1 MASKKDTLYPKISG
15 KPKNLL
21 LEFSKY
27 QRTSKT
33 RRAGSIPVTGTVKL
47 HGTHGDIRIT
57 ADDTIYIQTR
67 NSDVL
72 TPALDSLKFLDFIQ
86 PARAEILTLKE
97 QFHARFLKLNPK
109 AKINAEHPLIIAGE
123 WIGPKIQKDVAVS
136 ALPDRY
142 FVIISVS
149 INNEWQPDEPYSDIE
164 NESIYIVNISRGGF
178 YHETIELKNP
188 DPAFAKMQA
197 LADEVEKECPF
208 AKTFGLIGLG
218 EGIVWKPAAPL
229 CHDAKYWLKLKGPIS
244 MGTVE
249 AGPAARIP
257 QRSQFVV
264 PVFAAAAPSPAATD
278 KATPNRNISNITS
291 QPSVVGLPIVSA
303 SPSSVTASRA
313 SNKPMGNPLSLEG
326 LSLKEFPSLPASPSV
341 TTSKTF
347 SRAVSITT
355 PPEASDLR
363 EYPMASISLP
373 LGIKKTAVGT
383 SGDCRVDENGTSSP
397 SLPRQVSDVSS
408 EFQGSR
414 LGSLVDG
421 KAEEIESQSPGTMRN
436 VTRMLI
442 ASKNVN
448 SISPENARLLET
460 LKSAPVTPEM
470 FQKARSEIMSLFQT
484 SSPTKLPTVSEREV
498 EYTPEVP
505 KSDESMISS
514 SVVPEEITCESS
526 DDDGQEEGEWPM
538 PLFRK
543 KNHKRQSENIGL
555 VPLIIVTEVVEAIE
569 SKHVQPSPVPSKVGD
584 DNEESSETTKP
595 ACPPLILKKIEG
607 PEVIAARNFAN
618 EVIWERRLEQG
629 WQYLIE
635 KGERTERQN
644 AEKFLDWL
652 WEDVEV
658 EEEVEIE
665 ELELNVALLKKEI
678 FKIGREWYF
687 EHLAFEEQNENWG
700 VGAAR

>member
-33 RRAGSIPVTGTVKL
+33 RRAILPVTGTVKL

-57 ADDTIYIQTR
+57 ADDTICVQTR

-86 PARAEILTLKE
+86 PARTKILALKK
-97 QFHARFLKLNPK
+97 QFHARFMKLNPK
-109 AKINAEHPLIIAGE
+109 AKINDEHPLIIAGE

-149 INNEWQPDEPYSDIE
+149 INNEWQLDEPYSDIE
-164 NESIYIVNISRGGF
+164 NESINILNISRGGF

-188 DPAFAKMQA
+188 EPAFTKMQA

-208 AKTFGLIGLG
+208 AKTFGIIGLG

-244 MGTVE
+244 MGIVE
-249 AGPAARIP
+249 AGPATRMP
-257 QRSQFVV
+257 QRSQFIP
-264 PVFAAAAPSPAATD
+264 PVFAAPAPSHAAMN
-278 KATPNRNISNITS
+278 KATPTRNISNMTT
-291 QPSVVGLPIVSA
+291 QRSVASLPVFSA
-303 SPSSVTASRA
+303 SPYSVTASRA
-313 SNKPMGNPLSLEG
+313 SNDPMGNPLPLKVLG
-326 LSLKEFPSLPASPSV
+326 LKEVPSLPASPSL
-341 TTSKTF
+341 TTSKTL

-355 PPEASDLR
+355 PPEVSCLR
-363 EYPMASISLP
+363 ESPTASTFVP
-373 LGIKKTAVGT
+373 LRLKNTAGES
-383 SGDCRVDENGTSSP
+383 SGDSKVDGDGTLWP

-408 EFQGSR
+408 KFQGSR
-414 LGSLVDG
+414 SGSLVAG
-421 KAEEIESQSPGTMRN
+421 KTEDRESQSPGTVRN
-436 VTRMLI
+436 VTRVPT
-442 ASKNVN
+442 ASKNITYV
-448 SISPENARLLET
+448 SPENARLLET

-470 FQKARSEIMSLFQT
+470 FKQVRSEIMSLIQT
-484 SSPTKLPTVSEREV
+484 SSPEKLSIVSEKEV
-498 EYTPEVP
+498 EHTPEVS
-505 KSDESMISS
+505 KSDESVISS
-514 SVVPEEITCESS
+514 PVAPKATACESS
-526 DDDGQEEGEWPM
+526 DDDGQEEGGWPI
-538 PLFRK
+538 PSFRK
-543 KNHKRQSENIGL
+543 KNHKKKSENIGL
-555 VPLIIVTEVVEAIE
+555 IPLITVTEVIEAIE
-569 SKHVQPSPVPSKVGD
+569 SEHVQLGSVPSKVGD

-665 ELELNVALLKKEI
+665 ELNLNVALLKKEI
-678 FKIGREWYF
+678 FKIGRDWFF
-687 EHLAFEEQNENWG
+687 EHLAFEGQNENWG

>member
-33 RRAGSIPVTGTVKL
+33 GRVGSISVTGTVKL

-57 ADDTIYIQTR
+57 ADDSIYLQTR
-67 NSDVL
+67 NSDAL
-72 TPALDSLKFLDFIQ
+72 TPALDSLKFLDFME
-86 PARAEILTLKE
+86 PARMEILALKK
-97 QFHARFLKLNPK
+97 QFYSRFTELNPK
-109 AKINAEHPLIIAGE
+109 AKINEEYPFIIAGE

-164 NESIYIVNISRGGF
+164 NESIHIINISRGGF
-178 YHETIELKNP
+178 FHETIELKTP
-188 DPAFAKMQA
+188 EPAFAKMQA
-197 LADEVEKECPF
+197 LADAVEKECPF

-218 EGIVWKPAAPL
+218 EGIVWKPSAPL

-244 MGTVE
+244 MGIVK
-249 AGPAARIP
+249 AGDASRMP
-257 QRSQFVV
+257 QRSSFIA
-264 PVFAAAAPSPAATD
+264 PVFAAPAFSPAAA
-278 KATPNRNISNITS
+278 KRATPNRNISNATW
-291 QPSVVGLPIVSA
+291 QQNVVGTNIFSA
-303 SPSSVTASRA
+303 SPASFAAIRA

-341 TTSKTF
+341 TKSKAFNQTVNTMM
-347 SRAVSITT
+347 S
-355 PPEASDLR
+355 PEGSGWR
-363 EYPMASISLP
+363 EYPMTSTPIP
-373 LGIKKTAVGT
+373 LRINKIVGGS
-383 SGDCRVDENGTSSP
+383 SGDSRVDENGTSSP

-414 LGSLVDG
+414 PGSLMTG
-421 KAEEIESQSPGTMRN
+421 KAGEKRSRSTGTVRKD
-436 VTRMLI
+436 TRRSI
-442 ASKNVN
+442 AWKDIN

-470 FQKARSEIMSLFQT
+470 FQRARSEIMSLFQT
-484 SSPTKLPTVSEREV
+484 SSPKKLSTMLEKEV
-498 EYTPEVP
+498 KHTPEVSKP
-505 KSDESMISS
+505 IDRVISS
-514 SVVPEEITCESS
+514 PVALRKTACESS
-526 DDDGQEEGEWPM
+526 NDGDQEEGGWPM
-538 PLFRK
+538 PSIRK
-543 KNHKRQSENIGL
+543 KDHREKPENFGL
-555 VPLIIVTEVVEAIE
+555 ILLTTVTNEVKAIE
-569 SKHVQPSPVPSKVGD
+569 SEHAQLSPVPSKVGD
-584 DNEESSETTKP
+584 DNGGSSKTTKP
-595 ACPPLILKKIEG
+595 ACAPLILKKIER
-607 PEVIAARNFAN
+607 PEAIAARNFAN

-629 WQYLIE
+629 WQYLLE
-635 KGERTERQN
+635 KGERAERQN
-644 AEKFLDWL
+644 AEKFLNWL

-665 ELELNVALLKKEI
+665 ELELNIVLLKKEI
-678 FKIGREWYF
+678 FKIGRDWYF

-700 VGAAR
+700 VGAPR

>member
-21 LEFSKY
+21 VEFSKY

-33 RRAGSIPVTGTVKL
+33 RRATLPVTGTVKL

-57 ADDTIYIQTR
+57 ADDTIYVQTR
-67 NSDVL
+67 NLDIL
-72 TPALDSLKFLDFIQ
+72 TPALDSLKFLDLIQ
-86 PARAEILTLKE
+86 PARTEILALKK
-97 QFHARFLKLNPK
+97 QFHARFMKLNPK
-109 AKINAEHPLIIAGE
+109 AKINDEDPLIIAGE
-123 WIGPKIQKDVAVS
+123 WIGAKIQKDVAVS

-164 NESIYIVNISRGGF
+164 NESINILNISRGGF

-188 DPAFAKMQA
+188 DQAFTKMQA
-197 LADEVEKECPF
+197 LANEVEKECPF

-244 MGTVE
+244 MGIVE
-249 AGPAARIP
+249 AGPAARMP
-257 QRSQFVV
+257 QRSNLIV
-264 PVFAAAAPSPAATD
+264 PVFAAPTPSPAAAKT
-278 KATPNRNISNITS
+278 AIPNREISNATLQRNI
-291 QPSVVGLPIVSA
+291 VGTPIFSA
-303 SPSSVTASRA
+303 SPSSFAAGRA
-313 SNKPMGNPLSLEG
+313 SSKPLGNPLSLEG
-326 LSLKEFPSLPASPSV
+326 LSPKEFPSMSAPPSV
-341 TTSKTF
+341 ALSKTLNWT
-347 SRAVSITT
+347 IGTT
-355 PPEASDLR
+355 IPPEGSGLR
-363 EYPMASISLP
+363 ESSIASTSIP
-373 LGIKKTAVGT
+373 LRIKKAAGE
-383 SGDCRVDENGTSSP
+383 SSEDYRFDENGTSSP
-397 SLPRQVSDVSS
+397 LLLRQISDVPS
-408 EFQGSR
+408 EFQGSSS
-414 LGSLVDG
+414 GSLVAG
-421 KAEEIESQSPGTMRN
+421 KTENMEPQSPGTIRT
-436 VTRMLI
+436 VTRMPL
-442 ASKNVN
+442 ASENVN
-448 SISPENARLLET
+448 YISPENARLLET

-470 FQKARSEIMSLFQT
+470 FKQVRSEIMSLIQT
-484 SSPTKLPTVSEREV
+484 SSPEKLPIVSEKEI
-498 EYTPEVP
+498 EHTPEVS
-505 KSDESMISS
+505 KSEQSVISS
-514 SVVPEEITCESS
+514 PVAPEETACESS
-526 DDDGQEEGEWPM
+526 DDDGQEEGGWPM
-538 PLFRK
+538 PSFRK
-543 KNHKRQSENIGL
+543 KTHKKKSENMCL
-555 VPLIIVTEVVEAIE
+555 VPVITVTEVVEAIE
-569 SKHVQPSPVPSKVGD
+569 SEHVQLGSVPSKVGD

-644 AEKFLDWL
+644 AEKLLDWL

-665 ELELNVALLKKEI
+665 ELDLNVALLKKEI
-678 FKIGREWYF
+678 FKIGRDWFF
-687 EHLAFEEQNENWG
+687 EHLALEEQNENWG

>member
-21 LEFSKY
+21 VEFSKY
-27 QRTSKT
+27 QRTSKA
-33 RRAGSIPVTGTVKL
+33 RRTGSISVTGTVKL

-57 ADDTIYIQTR
+57 AEDTIYIQTR

-86 PARAEILTLKE
+86 PARAEILALKK
-97 QFHARFLKLNPK
+97 QFHARFQKLNPK
-109 AKINAEHPLIIAGE
+109 VKINDEHPLIIAGE

-136 ALPDRY
+136 ALPERY

-164 NESIYIVNISRGGF
+164 NESINIVNISRGGF

-229 CHDAKYWLKLKGPIS
+229 CYDAKYWLKLKGPVS
-244 MGTVE
+244 MGIIE
-249 AGPAARIP
+249 AGPAAHMP
-257 QRSQFVV
+257 QRSSFIA
-264 PVFAAAAPSPAATD
+264 PVFAAPAPSPAARKSAILD
-278 KATPNRNISNITS
+278 RKISNA
-291 QPSVVGLPIVSA
+291 PSPRNVVGTPMFSA
-303 SPSSVTASRA
+303 SPSSVAASRA
-313 SNKPMGNPLSLEG
+313 SNKPMGNPLPLEG
-326 LSLKEFPSLPASPSV
+326 SRLKEFPSLPVSPSA
-341 TTSKTF
+341 TTSKTLKQT
-347 SRAVSITT
+347 VNTT
-355 PPEASDLR
+355 MPLEGSVLR
-363 EYPMASISLP
+363 ESSMVSAPIPMR
-373 LGIKKTAVGT
+373 IKKTAGES
-383 SGDCRVDENGTSSP
+383 SGDSRVDKNIISSP
-397 SLPRQVSDVSS
+397 LLPRQVCDVLS
-408 EFQGSR
+408 EFQCSR
-414 LGSLVDG
+414 SWSLVAG
-421 KAEEIESQSPGTMRN
+421 KTEERESQSLGPVRN
-436 VTRMLI
+436 VTRMPI
-442 ASKNVN
+442 ASKNVT

-470 FQKARSEIMSLFQT
+470 FQQARSEIMSLFQMN
-484 SSPTKLPTVSEREV
+484 SSAKLPIVSEKEV
-498 EYTPEVP
+498 EHTPEVS
-505 KSDESMISS
+505 KSDECVISS
-514 SVVPEEITCESS
+514 PVAPEETASESS
-526 DDDGQEEGEWPM
+526 DEGNQEEGGWPM
-538 PLFRK
+538 PSSRK
-543 KNHKRQSENIGL
+543 KSHKEQSEHVDL
-555 VPLIIVTEVVEAIE
+555 VPLIAFTGEVGAIE
-569 SKHVQPSPVPSKVGD
+569 SEHAQLSPVPSKVGD
-584 DNEESSETTKP
+584 DNEGSSETTMP
-595 ACPPLILKKIEG
+595 ACAPLILNKIEG

-644 AEKFLDWL
+644 AEKFLNWL
-652 WEDVEV
+652 WEDVAV

-678 FKIGREWYF
+678 FSIGRDWYF

>member
-33 RRAGSIPVTGTVKL
+33 RRTGSIPVTGTVKL
-47 HGTHGDIRIT
+47 HGTHGDIRVT
-57 ADDTIYIQTR
+57 ADDTIYVQTR

-86 PARAEILTLKE
+86 PARTEILALKR
-97 QFHARFLKLNPK
+97 QFHARFMKLNPK
-109 AKINAEHPLIIAGE
+109 AKINDEHPLIIAGE

-164 NESIYIVNISRGGF
+164 NESINIVNISRGGF

-188 DPAFAKMQA
+188 EPEFAKMQA

-244 MGTVE
+244 MGIVE
-249 AGPAARIP
+249 AGPAARMP
-257 QRSQFVV
+257 QRSQFIA
-264 PVFAAAAPSPAATD
+264 PVFAAPAPSSAATN
-278 KATPNRNISNITS
+278 KATPNSKISNMAS
-291 QPSVVGLPIVSA
+291 QGNVIGIPTVSA
-303 SPSSVTASRA
+303 PPSSVAANRA
-313 SNKPMGNPLSLEG
+313 SNKPVGEQLLLEG
-326 LSLKEFPSLPASPSV
+326 LSLRQSPALSISPFATGSKILGQVLPEGPGLAEYSMASASTPLGMKKTASENSGDSRIDGDGTPSPSLRRRVSDMSSETQGSGPGPLTHRSV
-341 TTSKTF
+341 GEEKLQDSRNIRKATTMSEVSKK
-347 SRAVSITT
+347 VV
-355 PPEASDLR
+355 
-363 EYPMASISLP
+363 SISL
-373 LGIKKTAVGT
+373 
-383 SGDCRVDENGTSSP
+383 
-397 SLPRQVSDVSS
+397 
-408 EFQGSR
+408 
-414 LGSLVDG
+414 
-421 KAEEIESQSPGTMRN
+421 
-436 VTRMLI
+436 
-442 ASKNVN
+442 
-448 SISPENARLLET
+448 ENARLLET
-460 LKSAPVTPEM
+460 LKSAPVTPDM
-470 FQKARSEIMSLFQT
+470 FQQVRSEIMSLFRT
-484 SSPTKLPTVSEREV
+484 SSPAKLPTVPKREV
-498 EYTPEVP
+498 EYTPEVS
-505 KSDESMISS
+505 KSGESVFPS
-514 SVVPEEITCESS
+514 SVVLEEIECESL
-526 DDDGQEEGEWPM
+526 DDEDQEEGGWPM
-538 PLFRK
+538 PSFRK
-543 KNHKRQSENIGL
+543 KARRKQTKNTGL
-555 VPLIIVTEVVEAIE
+555 VPLITATVVVEAIE
-569 SKHVQPSPVPSKVGD
+569 SEHVQLSPVPSKVGD
-584 DNEESSETTKP
+584 ENEEYSETTKP

-629 WQYLIE
+629 WQYLTE

-644 AEKFLDWL
+644 AEKFLNWL

-658 EEEVEIE
+658 EEEMEIE

-678 FKIGREWYF
+678 FKIGRDWYF

>member
-33 RRAGSIPVTGTVKL
+33 RRTGSIPVTGTVKL

-57 ADDTIYIQTR
+57 ADDTIYVQTR

-86 PARAEILTLKE
+86 PARTEILALKR
-97 QFHARFLKLNPK
+97 QFHARFMKLNPK
-109 AKINAEHPLIIAGE
+109 AKINDDHPLIIAGE
-123 WIGPKIQKDVAVS
+123 WIGPKIQKDVAFS

-164 NESIYIVNISRGGF
+164 NESINIVNISRGGF

-188 DPAFAKMQA
+188 EPTFAKMQA

-244 MGTVE
+244 MGIVE
-249 AGPAARIP
+249 AGPAARMP
-257 QRSQFVV
+257 QRSSFIV
-264 PVFAAAAPSPAATD
+264 PVFATPTPSPAAAKRAIPD
-278 KATPNRNISNITS
+278 RKISNATSQRNI
-291 QPSVVGLPIVSA
+291 VGTPIYSA
-303 SPSSVTASRA
+303 SPFSIAASRA
-313 SNKPMGNPLSLEG
+313 SSKPPGIPLSLEG
-326 LSLKEFPSLPASPSV
+326 LSPKEFSSLPAPPSIAL
-341 TTSKTF
+341 SKTLNWT
-347 SRAVSITT
+347 VGTT
-355 PPEASDLR
+355 MPPEGSNLR
-363 EYPMASISLP
+363 EYTMASTSIP
-373 LGIKKTAVGT
+373 LRIENTADES
-383 SGDCRVDENGTSSP
+383 SGDSRFDENGTSSP
-397 SLPRQVSDVSS
+397 SLPRNVSDVSS
-408 EFQGSR
+408 ELQGSR
-414 LGSLVDG
+414 PGSLL
-421 KAEEIESQSPGTMRN
+421 AEKTEESESQSPGTVRN
-436 VTRMLI
+436 VTRMPI
-442 ASKNVN
+442 ESKNVT

-470 FQKARSEIMSLFQT
+470 FQQVRSEIMSLFQM
-484 SSPTKLPTVSEREV
+484 SSPEKLPIVSEKEV
-498 EYTPEVP
+498 EHTPEVS
-505 KSDESMISS
+505 KSDESVISS
-514 SVVPEEITCESS
+514 PVAPKETACEPS
-526 DDDGQEEGEWPM
+526 DEGDQEEGGWPM
-538 PLFRK
+538 PSFRK
-543 KNHKRQSENIGL
+543 KTHKKQSENTGL
-555 VPLIIVTEVVEAIE
+555 VPLITATEVVEAIE
-569 SKHVQPSPVPSKVGD
+569 SEHVQLGPVPLNVGD
-584 DNEESSETTKP
+584 DNKESSETTKQ
-595 ACPPLILKKIEG
+595 ACPPLILMKIEG
-607 PEVIAARNFAN
+607 PEVIATRNFAN

-644 AEKFLDWL
+644 AEKFLNWL

-658 EEEVEIE
+658 EEEMEIE

-678 FKIGREWYF
+678 FKIGRDWYF

>member
-21 LEFSKY
+21 VEFSKY

-33 RRAGSIPVTGTVKL
+33 RRAILPVTGTVKL

-57 ADDTIYIQTR
+57 ADDTIYVQTR

-86 PARAEILTLKE
+86 PARMEILALKT
-97 QFHARFLKLNPK
+97 QFHARFMKLNPK
-109 AKINAEHPLIIAGE
+109 AKINDEHPLIIAGE

-164 NESIYIVNISRGGF
+164 NESVNILNISRGGF

-188 DPAFAKMQA
+188 DPAFTKMQA
-197 LADEVEKECPF
+197 LANEVEKECPF
-208 AKTFGLIGLG
+208 AKTFGFIGLG

-244 MGTVE
+244 MGIVE
-249 AGPAARIP
+249 AGQAARMP
-257 QRSQFVV
+257 QRSNFVV
-264 PVFAAAAPSPAATD
+264 PVFAAPTPSAAAKRAI
-278 KATPNRNISNITS
+278 PNREISNATS
-291 QPSVVGLPIVSA
+291 QRNVVGTRIFSA
-303 SPSSVTASRA
+303 SPSSVTASRG
-313 SNKPMGNPLSLEG
+313 SNNPMGNPLSLKVS
-326 LSLKEFPSLPASPSV
+326 SLKEFPSLPASLSV
-341 TTSKTF
+341 TTSKTV

-355 PPEASDLR
+355 PPEVSCLR
-363 EYPMASISLP
+363 ECPTASAFIP
-373 LGIKKTAVGT
+373 LRLENTTGES
-383 SGDCRVDENGTSSP
+383 SGDSKVDGDGTSSP

-408 EFQGSR
+408 EFQGSIP
-414 LGSLVDG
+414 GSLIAG
-421 KAEEIESQSPGTMRN
+421 KTEERESQSPETVRN
-436 VTRMLI
+436 VTRMPI
-442 ASKNVN
+442 ASKNVTY
-448 SISPENARLLET
+448 ISPENARLLET

-470 FQKARSEIMSLFQT
+470 FKQVRSEIMSLIQT
-484 SSPTKLPTVSEREV
+484 SSPEKLPIVPVKEFEHMPEVSE
-498 EYTPEVP
+498 
-505 KSDESMISS
+505 SDECVISS
-514 SVVPEEITCESS
+514 PVALKETGCESS
-526 DDDGQEEGEWPM
+526 DDDGHEEGGWPM
-538 PLFRK
+538 PSFRK
-543 KNHKRQSENIGL
+543 KNHKKKSENISL
-555 VPLIIVTEVVEAIE
+555 VPLVTVTEVVEAIKSE
-569 SKHVQPSPVPSKVGD
+569 HVQLGPVPSKVED

-595 ACPPLILKKIEG
+595 ACPPLILKMIDG
-607 PEVIAARNFAN
+607 PKVIAARNFAN

-635 KGERTERQN
+635 KGECTERQN

-658 EEEVEIE
+658 EEEIEIE
-665 ELELNVALLKKEI
+665 ELDLNVSLLKKEI
-678 FKIGREWYF
+678 FKIGRDWFF

>member
-1 MASKKDTLYPKISG
+1 MTSKKETLYPKISG

-21 LEFSKY
+21 VEFSKY

-33 RRAGSIPVTGTVKL
+33 RRAILPVTGTVKL

-57 ADDTIYIQTR
+57 ADDTIYVQTR

-86 PARAEILTLKE
+86 PARTEILALKK
-97 QFHARFLKLNPK
+97 QFHARFMKLNPR
-109 AKINAEHPLIIAGE
+109 AKINDEHPLIIAGE

-164 NESIYIVNISRGGF
+164 NESINILNISRGGF

-188 DPAFAKMQA
+188 EPAFTRMQA
-197 LADEVEKECPF
+197 LANEVEKECPF

-218 EGIVWKPAAPL
+218 EGIVWEPAAPL

-244 MGTVE
+244 MGTIE
-249 AGPAARIP
+249 AGPAARMP
-257 QRSQFVV
+257 QRSSFIA
-264 PVFAAAAPSPAATD
+264 PVFAAPTPSPAAA
-278 KATPNRNISNITS
+278 KRAIPNRKMTNAAS
-291 QPSVVGLPIVSA
+291 QRNVVGTPIFSA
-303 SPSSVTASRA
+303 SPSSVAASRA
-313 SNKPMGNPLSLEG
+313 SSKPLGNPLSLEG
-326 LSLKEFPSLPASPSV
+326 LSPKQFPSLPTPPSV
-341 TTSKTF
+341 ALRKTLNWT
-347 SRAVSITT
+347 VGTIM
-355 PPEASDLR
+355 PPEGSGLR
-363 EYPMASISLP
+363 ESSMASTSIP
-373 LGIKKTAVGT
+373 LRIKKTTGQS
-383 SGDCRVDENGTSSP
+383 SGDSRFNENGTSSP
-397 SLPRQVSDVSS
+397 SLPRQISDVPS

-414 LGSLVDG
+414 SGSIVAG
-421 KAEEIESQSPGTMRN
+421 KTEDMEPQSPGTIKT
-436 VTRMLI
+436 VTRMPT
-442 ASKNVN
+442 ASKNVTY
-448 SISPENARLLET
+448 ISPENARLLET
-460 LKSAPVTPEM
+460 LKSAPVTREM
-470 FQKARSEIMSLFQT
+470 FKQVRSEIMSLFQT
-484 SSPTKLPTVSEREV
+484 SSPAKLPIVSEKEV
-498 EYTPEVP
+498 EHTPEVS
-505 KSDESMISS
+505 KSDESVISS
-514 SVVPEEITCESS
+514 AVAPDETVCGSS
-526 DDDGQEEGEWPM
+526 DDDGQEEGGWPM
-538 PLFRK
+538 PSFRK
-543 KNHKRQSENIGL
+543 KTHKKKSENIGL
-555 VPLIIVTEVVEAIE
+555 VPLITVTEVMEAIE
-569 SKHVQPSPVPSKVGD
+569 SEHVQLNPVSSKVGD
-584 DNEESSETTKP
+584 DDKASSETIKP

-658 EEEVEIE
+658 EEELEIE
-665 ELELNVALLKKEI
+665 ELDLNVALLKKEI
-678 FKIGREWYF
+678 FEIGRDWFF